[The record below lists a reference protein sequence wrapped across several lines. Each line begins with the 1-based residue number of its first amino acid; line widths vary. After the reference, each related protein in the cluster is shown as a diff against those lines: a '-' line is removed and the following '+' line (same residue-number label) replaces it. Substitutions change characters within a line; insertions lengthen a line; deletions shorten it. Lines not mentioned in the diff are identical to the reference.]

1 MSGWM
6 IRLCWLRRLPVCC
19 ASSSSV
25 PSTGGF
31 LVGNYVKVVGGSGP
45 VLVQIPMRSF
55 GIPADEVSARTLG
68 MAMESILEFDR
79 SHVGVTVSRVSKRAW
94 KQVSMRVTGKPESQ
108 WKRCCVTF
116 NPHSGW
122 TARSDVVSLRWS
134 GDVDSRLNDVG
145 TVVCP
150 CGAGVG
156 ELGGMVLESFARV
169 DAWCAR
175 NGRNPYTGMPCPLR
189 EDLGGDGVLVL
200 TPPAYFQED
209 YAPGPGGGAWV
220 LPSRGCDGVAAGAW
234 FPVVRGLGAWLGRVA
249 VLARGA
255 GRRCGWPAGGV
266 AGRAWPCG
274 GGVLGGMRGGA
285 GRGVLL
291 VARRG
296 VESVVGVVLVSSG
309 AGVRQRAG
317 AGAGR
322 QAARPPQ
329 APGRQGGQGV
339 GALRPPY
346 PTPPAGRRCGNTS
359 MMPVRCGQNGDEHE
373 DGILGVET
381 GLLCAVCDGAD
392 CSAIPD
398 TAISDDVRS
407 ALQEFASNCKAQGPK
422 SITVEYVIGGK

>member
-1 MSGWM
+1 MFEPDYEWLDDTPVLAETIAGL
-6 IRLCWLRRLPVCC
+6 LCIEFFR
-19 ASSSSV
+19 SID
-25 PSTGGF
+25 GGF

-68 MAMESILEFDR
+68 MAMESILEFDQ

-209 YAPGPGGGAWV
+209 YAPGPG
-220 LPSRGCDGVAAGAW
+220 
-234 FPVVRGLGAWLGRVA
+234 VVRGYYHHVDAMALPQEPGSRWYGDWVRGLDAWLCWRVVPAGDAEGLLEAWQAAHGRA
-249 VLARGA
+249 VEASSMGCEGEPGA
-255 GRRCGWPAGGV
+255 GCFSSRGVVSNRSWASYWFRRELAS
-266 AGRAWPCG
+266 
-274 GGVLGGMRGGA
+274 GGVLEL
-285 GRGVLL
+285 VLD
-291 VARRG
+291 VK
-296 VESVVGVVLVSSG
+296 
-309 AGVRQRAG
+309 Q
-317 AGAGR
+317 
-322 QAARPPQ
+322 
-329 APGRQGGQGV
+329 PGRRKRLAGKAVKAWERCARHTQ
-339 GALRPPY
+339 LLPPG
-346 PTPPAGRRCGNTS
+346 TQA
-359 MMPVRCGQNGDEHE
+359 
-373 DGILGVET
+373 
-381 GLLCAVCDGAD
+381 
-392 CSAIPD
+392 
-398 TAISDDVRS
+398 
-407 ALQEFASNCKAQGPK
+407 
-422 SITVEYVIGGK
+422 

>member
-1 MSGWM
+1 MFEPDYEWLDDTPVLAETIAGL
-6 IRLCWLRRLPVCC
+6 LCIEFFR
-19 ASSSSV
+19 SID
-25 PSTGGF
+25 GGF

-68 MAMESILEFDR
+68 MAMESILEFDQ

-156 ELGGMVLESFARV
+156 ELGGMVLESYARV

-209 YAPGPGGGAWV
+209 YAPGPG
-220 LPSRGCDGVAAGAW
+220 
-234 FPVVRGLGAWLGRVA
+234 VVRGYYHHVDAMALPQEPGSRWYGDWVRGLDAWLCWRV
-249 VLARGA
+249 V
-255 GRRCGWPAGGV
+255 PAGGV
-266 AGRAWPCG
+266 DGLLGAWQAAHGRVVEVSSVGCEGEP
-274 GGVLGGMRGGA
+274 GA
-285 GRGVLL
+285 GCFSSRGVVSNRSWASYWFRRELASGSVLEL
-291 VARRG
+291 VLD
-296 VESVVGVVLVSSG
+296 VK
-309 AGVRQRAG
+309 Q
-317 AGAGR
+317 
-322 QAARPPQ
+322 
-329 APGRQGGQGV
+329 PGRRKRLAGKAVKAWERCARHTQ
-339 GALRPPY
+339 LLPPDDA
-346 PTPPAGRRCGNTS
+346 AGT
-359 MMPVRCGQNGDEHE
+359 Q
-373 DGILGVET
+373 
-381 GLLCAVCDGAD
+381 A
-392 CSAIPD
+392 
-398 TAISDDVRS
+398 
-407 ALQEFASNCKAQGPK
+407 
-422 SITVEYVIGGK
+422 

>member
-1 MSGWM
+1 MFEPDYEWLDDTPVLAETIAGL
-6 IRLCWLRRLPVCC
+6 LCIEFFR
-19 ASSSSV
+19 SID
-25 PSTGGF
+25 GGF

-150 CGAGVG
+150 CGAGVE
-156 ELGGMVLESFARV
+156 ELGGMVLESYARV

-209 YAPGPGGGAWV
+209 YEPAPG
-220 LPSRGCDGVAAGAW
+220 
-234 FPVVRGLGAWLGRVA
+234 VVRGYYHHVDAMALPQEPGSRWYGDWVRGLDAWLCWRLVPASDVDDLLGAWQAAHGRA
-249 VLARGA
+249 AEASSAGCEGEPGA
-255 GRRCGWPAGGV
+255 GCFSS
-266 AGRAWPCG
+266 
-274 GGVLGGMRGGA
+274 
-285 GRGVLL
+285 RGVVSNRSWASHWFRRTLASGDVLEL
-291 VARRG
+291 VLD
-296 VESVVGVVLVSSG
+296 VK
-309 AGVRQRAG
+309 Q
-317 AGAGR
+317 
-322 QAARPPQ
+322 
-329 APGRQGGQGV
+329 PGRRKRLAGKAIKTWERCARHTQ
-339 GALRPPY
+339 LLPP
-346 PTPPAGRRCGNTS
+346 
-359 MMPVRCGQNGDEHE
+359 D
-373 DGILGVET
+373 
-381 GLLCAVCDGAD
+381 
-392 CSAIPD
+392 SA
-398 TAISDDVRS
+398 T
-407 ALQEFASNCKAQGPK
+407 C
-422 SITVEYVIGGK
+422 